1 MLSPT
6 FLNGELQEKV
16 YVEQP
21 SRYKLKGK
29 EEKSI
34 DFIKL
39 FMD

>member
-21 SRYKLKGK
+21 PRYKLKGK
-29 EEKSI
+29 EEK
-34 DFIKL
+34 KL
-39 FMD
+39 